1 MPLYDVGMTSL
12 LVSEAES
19 LAELAL
25 VAFDPPRTE
34 DAAML
39 HARCDDMRSRMREH
53 LWHPDL
59 HTFSNKFSTNGS
71 FYPRIS
77 PTSFF
82 PLFARAPTD
91 EQAKAMATEWLMSP
105 KRFCVSP
112 TGDGAGNSDDCF
124 WGLPSISA
132 DDPAGVLTGHL
143 GYWRGER
150 P

>member
-34 DAAML
+34 DAVML
-39 HARCDDMRSRMREH
+39 RARCDDMRSRMREH

-59 HTFSNKFSTNGS
+59 HTFVNKFSTNGS

-77 PTSFF
+77 PT
-82 PLFARAPTD
+82 
-91 EQAKAMATEWLMSP
+91 
-105 KRFCVSP
+105 
-112 TGDGAGNSDDCF
+112 
-124 WGLPSISA
+124 
-132 DDPAGVLTGHL
+132 
-143 GYWRGER
+143 
-150 P
+150 